1 MLGPATM
8 KPDSDAYSPSVSE
21 PQDAQLC
28 AGCLHRN
35 VESAHFCAQCGAPM
49 TSYAATGPFESIWAE
64 GHMYRSAVEKPRKL
78 VVVLGVWML
87 GLTAAASGCSLMK
100 GALDDNGL
108 VAWGGV
114 LFGAG
119 IIAWALL
126 LIAKTTRNYRVVRK
140 LPTACES

>member
-1 MLGPATM
+1 
-8 KPDSDAYSPSVSE
+8 
-21 PQDAQLC
+21 
-28 AGCLHRN
+28 
-35 VESAHFCAQCGAPM
+35 M

-64 GHMYRSAVEKPRKL
+64 GHMYRSAVETPRNL

-87 GLTAAASGCSLMK
+87 GLTAAAAGCSLMK
-100 GALDDNGL
+100 GALEDNGL

-126 LIAKTTRNYRVVRK
+126 LIAKTTRNYRAVRK
-140 LPTACES
+140 LPRACQS